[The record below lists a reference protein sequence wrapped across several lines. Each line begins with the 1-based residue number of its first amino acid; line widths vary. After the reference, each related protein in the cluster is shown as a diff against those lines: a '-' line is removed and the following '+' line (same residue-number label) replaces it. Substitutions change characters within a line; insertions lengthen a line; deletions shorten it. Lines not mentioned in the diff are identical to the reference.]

1 VGHGRISLYSNIEV
15 GVARLG
21 RENHAAANEEA
32 QQKVRSTRFS
42 GRLLESQEVGGA
54 RLNEAHVRGGP
65 PLLPDETGETDES
78 VLDKYRL
85 AFPPQ

>member
-1 VGHGRISLYSNIEV
+1 MDINGLQTEV
-15 GVARLG
+15 TGAVDKRLA
-21 RENHAAANEEA
+21 ELLSEED
-32 QQKVRSTRFS
+32 V
-42 GRLLESQEVGGA
+42 LGA